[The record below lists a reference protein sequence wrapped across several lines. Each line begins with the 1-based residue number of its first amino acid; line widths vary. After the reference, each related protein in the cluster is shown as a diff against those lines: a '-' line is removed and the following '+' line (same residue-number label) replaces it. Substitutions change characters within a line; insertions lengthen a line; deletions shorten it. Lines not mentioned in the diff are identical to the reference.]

1 MDKRLTLNIGQT
13 FMELLRQLQ
22 SEQSKA
28 SMLYD
33 CNGLTRAEGIIS
45 EIVFKADQP
54 FIELQNGLTIAV
66 STIIAVNGIFLPEYS
81 EC

>member
-1 MDKRLTLNIGQT
+1 MDKRLTLDIGQT
-13 FMELLRQLQ
+13 FMELLQQLQ
-22 SEQSKA
+22 SAQIKA

-33 CNGLTRAEGIIS
+33 CHGLTRAEGIIR
-45 EIVFKADQP
+45 EIIFEADQP
-54 FIELQNGLTIAV
+54 FVELQSGLTIAV